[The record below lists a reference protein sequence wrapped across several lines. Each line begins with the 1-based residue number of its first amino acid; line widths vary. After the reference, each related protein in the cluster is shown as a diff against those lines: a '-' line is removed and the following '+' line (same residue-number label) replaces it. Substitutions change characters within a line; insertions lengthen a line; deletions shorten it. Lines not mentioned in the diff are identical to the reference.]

1 MLQIVLVLTTERILG
16 AIEGWTS
23 HEGVAKVDV
32 SGMRPALLY
41 NYGLS
46 YTVWNNHDSVKERRN
61 RCHRI
66 RAAYFIHQISPLQQK
81 NRKRS

>member
-41 NYGLS
+41 MASRILYGIIMTAS
-46 YTVWNNHDSVKERRN
+46 TKDVIGAIE
-61 RCHRI
+61 
-66 RAAYFIHQISPLQQK
+66 
-81 NRKRS
+81 